1 MKASNYRQSGE
12 LAPSE
17 LIINKDGSAY
27 HIALKDE
34 HVKDNVIVVGD
45 MGRVDRIAKHF
56 DSIDFT
62 IKNREFYTKVGK
74 YRGKE
79 ITVMST
85 GIGTDN
91 IDIAIQELDVAV
103 NIDLDKRCF
112 RENKRSLNIIRI
124 GTSGALQE
132 DIQVDSF
139 VAGKFG
145 LGFDGLLNFYDAE
158 YDKNEISLRDAF
170 IFHTTYPS
178 RLSKPYVVESNQD
191 LRLQIARGMAMG
203 ITATACG
210 FYGPQARVLRLGLQ
224 YNELQPTYR
233 TFNWN
238 DERITN
244 FEMETSALYGL
255 SSLLGHK
262 AVTVCAIIA
271 NRLKGEYSKDYK
283 KTVDGLIETV
293 LDRI

>member
-158 YDKNEISLRDAF
+158 
-170 IFHTTYPS
+170 
-178 RLSKPYVVESNQD
+178 
-191 LRLQIARGMAMG
+191 
-203 ITATACG
+203 
-210 FYGPQARVLRLGLQ
+210 
-224 YNELQPTYR
+224 
-233 TFNWN
+233 
-238 DERITN
+238 
-244 FEMETSALYGL
+244 
-255 SSLLGHK
+255 
-262 AVTVCAIIA
+262 
-271 NRLKGEYSKDYK
+271 
-283 KTVDGLIETV
+283 
-293 LDRI
+293 